1 MLTKKLFR
9 DSLLVYVFIEL
20 TYTLSTVIDGVVISR
35 VLGSQ
40 GIAAM
45 GVSRPIF
52 SIFGALSGLL
62 AVGLQARCSTHL
74 GKGDI
79 RSAQKVFGFAFPLWM
94 LLASMIAVFGVIFA
108 GRIASF
114 FGAGE
119 SGSPLWVS
127 TRDYLV
133 GVLIGA
139 PALIAIPAL
148 SAILQ
153 MDSSPKLVRYGV
165 AVMTVA
171 NIAGDLL
178 VGYVIGG
185 GEFGMGLATS
195 IANYLALG
203 LMLTH
208 FFRKDS
214 MFRLRFEL
222 TGLSELAK
230 MLSGGAPHLTKC
242 MCKTIRPILVNRF
255 IFAVG
260 AQAALAAYSVQNNF
274 RDIMEVIGAGTAST
288 VLLLGGVF
296 FSERDTKS
304 LDELAKCAFTNIL
317 VLVVPVSAV
326 VFWFSPEIAAFYI
339 KDSAEAAGMAG
350 FALRALAVTVPL
362 QACGDTILNMQQAS
376 KHMGFAHFFTILNRL
391 VLIVVCTYTLGTLW
405 GVNGI
410 WLAFPVSAGLLVVLE
425 IAVMCVRDKKIVT
438 SFLELFSLP
447 EKFSYTRNDDI
458 EASPRNAE
466 EVIALSVAV
475 GDFCKRHEIDDERSY
490 IFALCVEELGMNVIN
505 HGFSDGK
512 RHEMAARLIYDDG
525 DLVFRLRDDCGTF
538 NMKKRAVQLAES
550 PPEKGIGIKM
560 VMQTAKDVRYVH
572 VLKTNTLIIT
582 V

>member
-1 MLTKKLFR
+1 M
-9 DSLLVYVFIEL
+9 
-20 TYTLSTVIDGVVISR
+20 
-35 VLGSQ
+35 
-40 GIAAM
+40 
-45 GVSRPIF
+45 
-52 SIFGALSGLL
+52 
-62 AVGLQARCSTHL
+62 
-74 GKGDI
+74 
-79 RSAQKVFGFAFPLWM
+79 RSAQKVFGFTFPLWM
-94 LLASMIAVFGVIFA
+94 MIASLIAVFGVIFA

-119 SGSPLWVS
+119 TGSPLWIS
-127 TRDYLV
+127 TKDYLA

-139 PALIAIPAL
+139 PALIAIPIL

-153 MDSSPKLVRYGV
+153 MDSAPGLVRSGV
-165 AVMTVA
+165 IVMTVA

-185 GEFGMGLATS
+185 GIFGMGLATS

-208 FFRKDS
+208 FFRKDA
-214 MFRLRFEL
+214 MFRLKFEL
-222 TGLSELAK
+222 IGLSELTK
-230 MLSGGAPHLTKC
+230 IFSGGAPHLTKC

-288 VLLLGGVF
+288 ALLLGSVF

-304 LDELAKCAFTNIL
+304 LDELAKCAFMNIL
-317 VLVVPVSAV
+317 ILVVPVSGV

-339 KDSAEAAGMAG
+339 KDSAEAAGMAS
-350 FALRALAVTVPL
+350 FALRALAITMPL
-362 QACGDTILNMQQAS
+362 QACGDTILNMQQAT
-376 KHMGFAHFFTILNRL
+376 KHMKFAHTFTILNRFM
-391 VLIVVCTYTLGTLW
+391 LIVICTYTLGTLW
-405 GVNGI
+405 RVNGI

-425 IAVMCVRDKKIVT
+425 LAVICVREKKLAAGV
-438 SFLELFSLP
+438 LDMFSLP
-447 EKFSYTRNDDI
+447 EKFSYTKSDDV
-458 EASPRNAE
+458 EASPSNAE
-466 EVIALSVAV
+466 EVIALSAAV
-475 GDFCKRHEIDDERSY
+475 REFCVRHEIDEERSY

-505 HGFSDGK
+505 HGFSDG
-512 RHEMAARLIYDDG
+512 REHEMAARLIYDEG

-538 NMKKRAVQLAES
+538 NMKERAMQLVES
-550 PPEKGIGIKM
+550 PPEKGIGIKL